1 MMEGGTLRCEKQ
13 DRKTCTQT
21 AFTVTDKGQLRDF
34 EVQNGEKIKD
44 FEVQPW
50 VKSFIKKFEC
60 IGNWVNYISHLI

>member
-1 MMEGGTLRCEKQ
+1 MMEGGTLGCEKQ

-44 FEVQPW
+44 FEVQP
-50 VKSFIKKFEC
+50 
-60 IGNWVNYISHLI
+60 